1 VENFLHF
8 AEEGLRFPIVL
19 TASLHP
25 EALWHLG
32 VANQCISETWMPLCD
47 FLVSW
52 FRRASAL
59 SGGQDR
65 RAASFSKRPS
75 NGASGWRGGRL
86 PYFSN
91 ANRKKL

>member
-1 VENFLHF
+1 MESTLAPV
-8 AEEGLRFPIVL
+8 
-19 TASLHP
+19 
-25 EALWHLG
+25 HL
-32 VANQCISETWMPLCD
+32 
-47 FLVSW
+47 
-52 FRRASAL
+52 SAAQTL
-59 SGGQDR
+59 DTR